1 MMQQPQFQ
9 PGKNMAMKVSLAKY
23 HETVHFYRDILLLDV
38 EEVELNHPQ
47 VAKTCKV
54 KINDMILWIDGIE
67 NLSQKDLWFEME
79 TDSIQ
84 AAMEYLSA
92 NNVEKDDS
100 LEQLPPNAH
109 WIKDPVGNIIL
120 LRQKA

>member
-1 MMQQPQFQ
+1 MQQPQFQ
-9 PGKNMAMKVSLAKY
+9 PGKNMAMKVPLAKY
-23 HETVHFYRDILLLDV
+23 HEMVHFYRDILLLET

-54 KINDMILWIDGIE
+54 NINDITLWIDGIE
-67 NLSQKDLWFEME
+67 DLSQKDLWFELE

-92 NNVEKDDS
+92 NNVEQDDS
-100 LEQLPPNAH
+100 LEQLPSNAH
-109 WIKDPVGNIIL
+109 WIKDPAGNIIL
-120 LRQKA
+120 LRQKT